1 MWKILKLAET
11 KWWTARAKAFLFAGS
26 LLLPPYLMEG
36 RSDDVAKQGWYS
48 APNSRLESV
57 CPAATKEYDFPGR
70 CRYVIA
76 AWNGGVA
83 DTKLNRLIIWGGGH
97 ADYAGN
103 EIYAFDPI
111 SLRMQRLND
120 PSPINSTGK
129 CVETLSDGKPN
140 SRHTY
145 AGLAYIAHVN
155 QMFSFGGSLNQCG
168 FFSNAT
174 WTLDL
179 STLQWKE
186 MKPAGGQPAALPGA
200 IAEYD
205 PNSRMVFLHDTTNLW
220 KYDYEKNLYSKVG
233 SDQAL
238 DYHMNGVIDPKRK
251 IFFIVGAAGTAGGGL
266 KAISIAPGSN
276 YSVHDLTGPAS
287 ASCGPLLKS
296 GYPGLAYDSA
306 LDRIVGWPNFGD
318 VVYLFNPDTK
328 SCTTETFADGPP
340 DSAHQGSPHTSNG
353 TYGRFRYFP
362 AKDSFVLVN
371 QANTNAFVLRLDA
384 SRITEPQSK

>member
-1 MWKILKLAET
+1 
-11 KWWTARAKAFLFAGS
+11 
-26 LLLPPYLMEG
+26 MEH
-36 RSDDVAKQGWYS
+36 RPDDIAKQGWYS
-48 APNSRLESV
+48 VPNSSLEGV
-57 CPAATKEYDFPGR
+57 CPGVTKEYDFPGR

-76 AWNGGVA
+76 AWSGGVP

-103 EIYAFDPI
+103 EIYSFDLI

-120 PSPINSTGK
+120 PSPINSTSK

-145 AGLAYIAHVN
+145 AGLAYIAHAN

-179 STLQWKE
+179 NTLKWKN
-186 MKPAGGQPAALPGA
+186 MKPEGGPPAALPGA

-205 PNSRMVFLHDTTNLW
+205 PNSRMVFLHDTINLW
-220 KYDYEKNLYSKVG
+220 NYDYEKNHYNRVG
-233 SDQAL
+233 SGQSL

-251 IFFIVGAAGTAGGGL
+251 VFFIVGAAGTAGGGL

-276 YSVHDLTGPAS
+276 YSMRDWTGPAF

-318 VVYLFNPDTK
+318 VVYLFDPDTK

-340 DSAHQGSPHTSNG
+340 DSAHQGSLHTSNG
-353 TYGRFRYFP
+353 TNGRFRYFP
-362 AKDSFVLVN
+362 SKDLIVLVN
-371 QANTNAFVLRLDA
+371 QANTNAYVLRLDA
-384 SRITEPQSK
+384 SGITEPQSKKN